1 MFITFE
7 SGENIYK
14 NRDNLAVL
22 DTRVSGLS
30 NKPSYIAEPSNDS
43 TYQTTMAGLK
53 KFLVTNGSDVIGGA
67 ALGKDRWPLS
77 YVGFVATIK
86 LYDSVIGLGA
96 RYAGDVVYETT
107 GDLEAYPI
115 KLQ

>member
-7 SGENIYK
+7 SGENIYN

-22 DTRVSGLS
+22 DTCVSGLS
-30 NKPSYIAEPSNDS
+30 NKPPYIAEPSNDS
-43 TYQTTMAGLK
+43 TYQNAMAGLK
-53 KFLVTNGSDVIGGA
+53 KFLATNGSDAIGGG
-67 ALGKDRWPLS
+67 ALGKDGWPLS
-77 YVGFVATIK
+77 YVGFVATLK
-86 LYDSVIGLGA
+86 LYTSVIGLGA
-96 RYAGDVVYETT
+96 RYAGDVVYDTT